1 MPTVFIHTFFLQY
14 IIVSLD
20 VCVIIMKNSNL
31 FSFVRHPKL
40 TLSYKSNIFDIS
52 ITNTDGSKDVEYYI
66 SVDGADVSDIPDA
79 VHHIRTNIL
88 TRNIGTR
95 TQKNMN
101 NICIR
106 VDENATI
113 KVLEG
118 ILIGIVLELTTES
131 LNSVINTILRCAS
144 DKTKKKLLC
153 YEYIRP
159 KHIRNITSHNV
170 EFIDELYRQHGAK
183 SYTLQICDQ

>member
-1 MPTVFIHTFFLQY
+1 MPTVFIHTFFLRY
-14 IIVSLD
+14 IIVSL
-20 VCVIIMKNSNL
+20 VVRVIIMSNSTL
-31 FSFVRHPKL
+31 FSFVRHKKL
-40 TLSYKSNIFDIS
+40 TLRYESNILNIS
-52 ITNTDGSKDVEYYI
+52 VTNTDGSEDVEYYM

-131 LNSVINTILRCAS
+131 LNSVINTILQCAS

-153 YEYIRP
+153 YEYIQP
-159 KHIRNITSHNV
+159 KHIRKITSHNV

-183 SYTLQICDQ
+183 PYTLQICDQ